1 MSKKEKD
8 SGFLSVI
15 VGSLLTFLFSNVFLL
30 VYSLFKSRSKKVK
43 NSLKEAHA
51 RIHWDCAFLCAIL

>member
-8 SGFLSVI
+8 SGFMSVI

-30 VYSLFKSRSKKVK
+30 IYGLFKTRDKKRK
-43 NSLKEAHA
+43 
-51 RIHWDCAFLCAIL
+51 

>member
-30 VYSLFKSRSKKVK
+30 VYGLFKSRSKKSK
-43 NSLKEAHA
+43 K
-51 RIHWDCAFLCAIL
+51 